1 MVVSIVSLTT
11 AATAATDW
19 AHKRGA
25 RSRHRDDG
33 DAGQL
38 AWCDY

>member
-11 AATAATDW
+11 AATDW
-19 AHKRGA
+19 ARKRGA